1 MNFEKNK
8 LDLTS
13 IASKIIKTQRKEK
26 FLLDQ
31 TSIEDI
37 SMEFH
42 STPQKFTKVE
52 NLIKHIV
59 TYAQKHEGE
68 YSMGFLNFYP
78 SYKKIVDLRK
88 EIENRRTKGLS
99 QEEYDVLE
107 AEILKNE
114 KNLEQFESG
123 LNKTV
128 LTFLQILNDDQPII
142 LLQALN
148 RKLGDLEFNKAFSKV
163 DKS

>member
-1 MNFEKNK
+1 
-8 LDLTS
+8 
-13 IASKIIKTQRKEK
+13 
-26 FLLDQ
+26 
-31 TSIEDI
+31 
-37 SMEFH
+37 
-42 STPQKFTKVE
+42 
-52 NLIKHIV
+52 
-59 TYAQKHEGE
+59 
-68 YSMGFLNFYP
+68 MGFLNFYP

-114 KNLEQFESG
+114 KNLEQFKSG